1 MHGYEAR
8 LFIKWFHS
16 NIDTD
21 SWCIL
26 ENPVPPSLLQALK
39 KQRYHLVGKH
49 SAVKRCKWL
58 YESIVHDRVCYKQ
71 KFYGIKSHQCI
82 QMSPSL
88 FYCTQQCL
96 FCWRAQNGDLQI
108 TWNELKL
115 PQWDPPEEIVQ
126 GSLKAQDRILS
137 GYKGNLQASPQRLR
151 EALTPRHVAI
161 SLTGEPT
168 LYEPLGD
175 LLRAFR
181 NRGFTTFLVSNG
193 TMPHKLAELGEEPT
207 QLYISV
213 CAPNEDVF
221 KCVCRPQIPDAWM
234 KLNETLGL
242 MQSFRCPTVIRMSLV
257 KDRNMAGVDG
267 YAKLVEKAN
276 PTYIEAKAY
285 MHIGFSTLRL
295 GFEAMPMHKDVQDF
309 AARLAERTGYRIID
323 EAPESRV
330 VLLSKREK
338 PIRFSAP

>member
-1 MHGYEAR
+1 MRESVLVNLA
-8 LFIKWFHS
+8 
-16 NIDTD
+16 
-21 SWCIL
+21 
-26 ENPVPPSLLQALK
+26 PPSLVQALK
-39 KQRYHLVGKH
+39 KQRYHLVGRH

-58 YESIVHDRVCYKQ
+58 YEAIVHDRACYKQ

-108 TWNELKL
+108 TWDELKL
-115 PQWDPPEEIVQ
+115 PEWDSPEEIVQ

-137 GYKGNLQASPQRLR
+137 GYKGNLQANPQKLR
-151 EALTPRHVAI
+151 EALTPRHVAV

-168 LYEPLGD
+168 LYEPLGE
-175 LLRAFR
+175 LLRAFHKR
-181 NRGFTTFLVSNG
+181 RFTTFLVSNG

-213 CAPNEDVF
+213 CAPDEEVF
-221 KCVCRPQIPDAWM
+221 KRVCRPQIPSAWA

-242 MQSFRCPTVIRMSLV
+242 MQSFRCPTVIRMTLV
-257 KDRNMAGVDG
+257 KDHNMANVDG

-295 GFEAMPMHKDVQDF
+295 GYEAMPAHKEIYDF
-309 AARLAERTGYRIID
+309 ATRLAERTGYRVID

-338 PIRFSAP
+338 PIRFSVH

>member
-1 MHGYEAR
+1 MRESV
-8 LFIKWFHS
+8 LV
-16 NIDTD
+16 N
-21 SWCIL
+21 L
-26 ENPVPPSLLQALK
+26 VPPSLLQALK
-39 KQRYHLVGKH
+39 KQRYHLVGRH

-58 YESIVHDRVCYKQ
+58 YEAIVHDRACYKQ

-108 TWNELKL
+108 TWDELKL
-115 PQWDPPEEIVQ
+115 PEWDSPEEIVQ
-126 GSLKAQDRILS
+126 GSLKAQARILS
-137 GYKGNLQASPQRLR
+137 GYKGNLQANPQKLR
-151 EALTPRHVAI
+151 EALTPRHVAV

-168 LYEPLGD
+168 LYEPLGE
-175 LLRAFR
+175 LLRTFH

-193 TMPHKLAELGEEPT
+193 TMPRKLAELGEEPT

-213 CAPNEDVF
+213 CAPDEEVF
-221 KCVCRPQIPDAWM
+221 KRVCRPQIPSAWT
-234 KLNETLGL
+234 KLNETLGF
-242 MQSFRCPTVIRMSLV
+242 MQSFRCPTVIRMTLV
-257 KDRNMAGVDG
+257 KDRNMANVDE
-267 YAKLVEKAN
+267 YAKLVEKAS

-295 GFEAMPMHKDVQDF
+295 SYEAMPTHKEIYDF
-309 AARLAERTGYRIID
+309 ATRLAERTGYRVID

-338 PIRFSAP
+338 PIQFSAH